1 MVLAVWCRP
10 PAAPRAVS
18 QRPAFTHNLALY
30 LAPSDESNRKE
41 SPPNKTRS
49 PQPAAPMDGMNDGTA
64 DGADTSVAGVPSPRM
79 ALTPLRPPCEIIYD
93 GSIEMELSP
102 ERIPPTLRHSWPV
115 HGPASPEPQRALGA
129 MPRVLSAISIDIIF
143 DDAVRPRPPLNSHAP

>member
-1 MVLAVWCRP
+1 
-10 PAAPRAVS
+10 
-18 QRPAFTHNLALY
+18 
-30 LAPSDESNRKE
+30 
-41 SPPNKTRS
+41 
-49 PQPAAPMDGMNDGTA
+49 MDGMNDGTA
-64 DGADTSVAGVPSPRM
+64 DGADTPVAGVPSPRM

-115 HGPASPEPQRALGA
+115 HGHASPEPQRALGA

-143 DDAVRPRPPLNSHAP
+143 DDAVRHSPPL